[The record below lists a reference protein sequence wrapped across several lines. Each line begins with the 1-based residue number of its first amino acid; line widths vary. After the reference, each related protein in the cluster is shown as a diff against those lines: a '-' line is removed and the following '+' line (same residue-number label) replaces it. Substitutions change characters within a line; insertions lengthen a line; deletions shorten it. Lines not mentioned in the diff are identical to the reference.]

1 MIRRPPRS
9 TRTYTLFPY
18 TTLFRSNAIEAMT
31 PGQGAL
37 KLETSQTADRAYIIV
52 TDNGKGIGKTELKKL
67 FEPFY
72 SGKPEGSGIG
82 LTSAKNI
89 IHNNQGTIDV
99 SSEPGKETA

>member
-1 MIRRPPRS
+1 
-9 TRTYTLFPY
+9 
-18 TTLFRSNAIEAMT
+18 MT

-72 SGKPEGSGIG
+72 SGKHEGSGLG
-82 LTSAKNI
+82 LTRDQNI
-89 IHNNQGTIDV
+89 INNNQGTIHV
-99 SSEPGKETA
+99 NSETGQGTAFLIGFAHTGQASGRERWCYTL